1 MVAGLTPRAR
11 YSSTYASTNR
21 SHLLIAVLPN
31 EKTAE
36 LALGRPYVIELN
48 NMTPDM
54 TASGAEIGPELN

>member
-1 MVAGLTPRAR
+1 M
-11 YSSTYASTNR
+11 SNR
-21 SHLLIAVLPN
+21 SHLLIAVLPT

-36 LALGRPYVIELN
+36 RELRRPYVIELN